1 MSTHCKASSH
11 NAQRWMNLNKAFWD
25 VYWIAVCINNAC
37 TFKQLGCVIWAQLE
51 HSMSSS
57 PVSWLPSPQISH
69 TAESGRP
76 GYCEKTESQSDIN
89 QYMQTKEGYIVSK
102 MHNVKTLT
110 ARHWRS
116 TQVCLSLPGPPNFF
130 MSLQKLQSPHS
141 VRWHA
146 SQRLQRTRRR
156 RRTDI
161 LEAGF
166 MGRGVMGVVASLG
179 RITGGGGGGGWYQ
192 GGLGE
197 EQREIRGKCCSVV
210 GLGEIF
216 K

>member
-1 MSTHCKASSH
+1 
-11 NAQRWMNLNKAFWD
+11 
-25 VYWIAVCINNAC
+25 
-37 TFKQLGCVIWAQLE
+37 
-51 HSMSSS
+51 
-57 PVSWLPSPQISH
+57 
-69 TAESGRP
+69 
-76 GYCEKTESQSDIN
+76 
-89 QYMQTKEGYIVSK
+89 MQTKEGCILSK
-102 MHNVKTLT
+102 MHYMKTLT

-141 VRWHA
+141 VRRHA

-166 MGRGVMGVVASLG
+166 TGRGIMGVAASLG

-192 GGLGE
+192 GGLGKG
-197 EQREIRGKCCSVV
+197 QREIRGKCYSMI
-210 GLGEIF
+210 GLGENIQMVF
-216 K
+216 KKKESEKKLILGFCFIHH